1 MPRGFSRVLSP
12 QVRAPPRAV
21 RSGAAFAFAA
31 PMSLPSLA
39 GTLRVYRRDPST
51 LVAFESGPS
60 RPTGGTVV
68 FVPGLTDGPMSLSY
82 LPRLAEA
89 LADAAARRRTFR
101 LCQPVLSSS
110 YLGFGVSSL
119 RRDCEELDDV
129 IRGVGPAHPGGD
141 KDVILVGH
149 STGCQDA
156 VAYCARGAHASR
168 LRAIILQAPVS
179 DREAMAMDA
188 GEDAIEAASATA
200 ASLVAEGRG
209 DRLMPRDAPGV
220 FATPITAERY
230 ASLSGRMGEDDMFSS
245 DLTDAELEA
254 KLKGVAEL
262 GVPVMLAVSAGD
274 QHVPA
279 RVKNDYGALEARLF
293 RAAGGE
299 RCAKSVVARQEG
311 NHALEGEAGE
321 RFVRDACR
329 FIDALYD
336 DEDDA

>member
-12 QVRAPPRAV
+12 RVRAPPRAV

-89 LADAAARRRTFR
+89 LADADARRRTFR

-129 IRGVGPAHPGGD
+129 IRGVGPHPGGGD

-188 GEDAIEAASATA
+188 GEDAIEAASPRRW
-200 ASLVAEGRG
+200 ASPSPPRAS
-209 DRLMPRDAPGV
+209 RLLGGV
-220 FATPITAERY
+220 FAAPITAERY
-230 ASLSGRMGEDDMFSS
+230 ASLSGRMGDDDMFSS

-293 RAAGGE
+293 RAAGGG